1 MHGPKAPE
9 EAGLGKEGAGQQ
21 RASLLVSQSQMWPS
35 GTWLKCLPGAES
47 LLAQGALKDCA
58 VLPAVGDS
66 GRSKSS
72 GPSRSKNPVEFWTKL
87 SFILDRAHATNCTK
101 DTGSIFFLVSF
112 PHGQFLL
119 FLLFHEPLGSVR
131 GWSTFSPPRRA
142 HGSPF
147 LSPQGS
153 HWYHEMEDHSR
164 ESWI

>member
-9 EAGLGKEGAGQQ
+9 EAGLCKEGAGQQ

-87 SFILDRAHATNCTK
+87 SFILDR
-101 DTGSIFFLVSF
+101 
-112 PHGQFLL
+112 
-119 FLLFHEPLGSVR
+119 
-131 GWSTFSPPRRA
+131 SPCYELYQGHRN
-142 HGSPF
+142 HF
-147 LSPQGS
+147 LSRVLSPRS
-153 HWYHEMEDHSR
+153 ISAFPAV
-164 ESWI
+164 S